1 MTDFTTS
8 DAIFNKI
15 DTAPVAERVG
25 LFIASLPVLADAL
38 DDAGVSETH
47 GQFARWLYEV
57 LYTKNRGT
65 GVKVRCV
72 AARWKHKYDP
82 YLSAEAR
89 WPCEA
94 LDYAW
99 CESWTPFDCGPALWN
114 VEGLQPLVWNAMD
127 ILGREPIC
135 LGVWPRQ
142 NGSAKTLFY
151 RLHRWVKLA
160 LPVLLGE
167 TQ

>member
-1 MTDFTTS
+1 MTNYTTI
-8 DAIFNKI
+8 DAIFHKI
-15 DTAPVAERVG
+15 DTAPVDERVG

-94 LDYAW
+94 LDYARGG
-99 CESWTPFDCGPALWN
+99 SWTPFDCGPALWN
-114 VEGLQPLVWNAMD
+114 VEGLQPFVWDEAGD
-127 ILGREPIC
+127 HIR
-135 LGVWPRQ
+135 LGVWPKK
-142 NGSAKTLFY
+142 NGSAKTLFF
-151 RLHRWVKLA
+151 RLHRWAKPA
-160 LPVLLGE
+160 LPVLLA
-167 TQ
+167 TDL